1 MAKEA
6 VSPQLLR
13 LELHVFEVLWW
24 CFKWDLWGFALQ
36 NGSFIAAS
44 LCLVN
49 GGALYFSACQEAV
62 FSTPAREPGFKPR
75 PCWRSWAPHS
85 LEFGFEKSCSATKS
99 IISIILHVRVFKMQ
113 LQKSIFYHNSLYST
127 LCGKCCCWTKGRYSI
142 SNGISAA
149 GCVGQRSQS
158 AVQTGKVI
166 RPDTFR
172 LCEQQSGTEESTPSR
187 RDNKESSFTIN
198 TQISSSRLLQ
208 SPVFLILLLLSTLCF
223 QFQFPSVVKVLL
235 SRLLTFLYQR
245 QIT

>member
-85 LEFGFEKSCSATKS
+85 LEFGFEKSCSTTKS

-127 LCGKCCCWTKGRYSI
+127 LCGKYCCWTKGRYSI

-158 AVQTGKVI
+158 AVQTGKV
-166 RPDTFR
+166 RADLSFDTSWYVQTVWTAER
-172 LCEQQSGTEESTPSR
+172 YW
-187 RDNKESSFTIN
+187 
-198 TQISSSRLLQ
+198 QIHSKSQGKQRELLY
-208 SPVFLILLLLSTLCF
+208 
-223 QFQFPSVVKVLL
+223 
-235 SRLLTFLYQR
+235 YQHSDF
-245 QIT
+245 II